1 VRAHTLPP
9 VQFAFRDD
17 QSRPDKLRGLVDF
30 GPYGDLTT
38 TPTFGFVF
46 PTEYRD
52 YANRLYLAL
61 KNGVGAFKGVETTFR
76 YRLSKEQVFQVSGFS
91 ISGRT
96 AQDSAVLYEQA
107 ILNWNASRHSQ
118 RPDIFFVL
126 HPHTPVS
133 EAETPYYACKAR
145 LLGEG
150 ILSQNVTADL
160 LRDEDKLRW
169 SAANIALGAFVK
181 LGGIP
186 WIVYGKELDQELI
199 VGLGRSYLFD
209 PHSRQT
215 TGYMGFTACFSARGK
230 FRFLALAD
238 VTDRR
243 DEYVRLLGKVV
254 STSLQ
259 RAEALKRPISS
270 LTLHVPKQM
279 SREEMAVIYAAIN
292 EHVKE
297 NILQLV
303 VTKVSEEDIFFA
315 VDTQFKDGVPR
326 RGTVVQVTDRDCLLY
341 TEGRD
346 EKETWANYRSPV
358 ALRVTPLSGARHAV
372 GIRTVLGR
380 SMISAKST
388 GAGSMLAQ
396 SRSRSSTAR
405 S

>member
-358 ALRVTPLSGARHAV
+358 A
-372 GIRTVLGR
+372 
-380 SMISAKST
+380 
-388 GAGSMLAQ
+388 
-396 SRSRSSTAR
+396 
-405 S
+405 